1 MRMTWKSILH
11 HLLFRLQQ
19 ITCCQSSRFTANLL
33 VLLSLID
40 RKKYNEVR
48 LVFLNLDSHFPLWS
62 QSTLLKLQRFFCFV
76 FFQAKA
82 CSSASINLL
91 KSLNRRTLL
100 ASRLFF
106 HYSYSYELTGDL
118 AKILGSLL
126 ALHRIALLH
135 HDVLGQAEMLSP
147 RHHDLKRTQT
157 NRIMNMHIS

>member
-40 RKKYNEVR
+40 RKKYNE
-48 LVFLNLDSHFPLWS
+48 
-62 QSTLLKLQRFFCFV
+62 
-76 FFQAKA
+76 AKA